1 MATEEEVQPAEWV
14 KILSKDGHAFIVPR
28 EVAMMSGTLKNMLS
42 KEGGFE
48 EASSNT
54 CQIQE
59 RYAIRLR
66 YRRILTPVHQR
77 DCRGEG
83 DRIFGTQALLYY

>member
-1 MATEEEVQPAEWV
+1 MATQEETKPVEWV

-42 KEGGFE
+42 KEADFE

-54 CQIQE
+54 CQLQE
-59 RYAIRLR
+59 R
-66 YRRILTPVHQR
+66 
-77 DCRGEG
+77 
-83 DRIFGTQALLYY
+83 

>member
-1 MATEEEVQPAEWV
+1 MSFVLRFALLLCLGILKMATQEEAKPVEWV
-14 KILSKDGHAFIVPR
+14 KILSKDGHAFIVTR

-59 RYAIRLR
+59 RYGNRLR
-66 YRRILTPVHQR
+66 YRR
-77 DCRGEG
+77 
-83 DRIFGTQALLYY
+83 F

>member
-1 MATEEEVQPAEWV
+1 MATPEEVKPAEWV

-59 RYAIRLR
+59 RYDNRLR
-66 YRRILTPVHQR
+66 YRSFQR
-77 DCRGEG
+77 
-83 DRIFGTQALLYY
+83 A

>member
-1 MATEEEVQPAEWV
+1 MKPVEWV

-59 RYAIRLR
+59 RYAN
-66 YRRILTPVHQR
+66 
-77 DCRGEG
+77 
-83 DRIFGTQALLYY
+83 

>member
-1 MATEEEVQPAEWV
+1 MATQEETKPVEWV

-59 RYAIRLR
+59 RYANRLQYQR
-66 YRRILTPVHQR
+66 FPASLNVSPPERLSQRR
-77 DCRGEG
+77 
-83 DRIFGTQALLYY
+83 

>member
-1 MATEEEVQPAEWV
+1 MATQEEMKPVEWV

-59 RYAIRLR
+59 RYAN
-66 YRRILTPVHQR
+66 
-77 DCRGEG
+77 
-83 DRIFGTQALLYY
+83 